1 VLLLQLRRLAR
12 EPENGFSYVESS
24 GESGILRSEEPPLS
38 ESEAKVVEGDGRM
51 SAHPVGVSAG
61 TAFTSFL
68 DGIQRADVKL
78 YHGPVPVVYAY
89 TAAVVRARHERK
101 LRTLDA
107 PGAAPETAVRYYSE
121 REGAFL
127 PFRLVSPDSLAP
139 AGISDAQLIDTSP
152 PEGEPLPLFPPTL
165 LLRAARKINAWRE
178 ELEGQLAVRW
188 CRESSP
194 DEWLLVDGSLTSS
207 PELSKCPRAVGII
220 KSHRTRFFDGDDAR
234 TVLGL
239 QAGERTSVF
248 RPGTRQVTPV
258 YSWYLRLRPVT
269 EHGIFWGLVRIEAAA
284 TKATLA
290 RVDEISRWLLAETL
304 PLSLPDTRWDRLLY
318 PIHDCE
324 AFLRSRAPAL

>member
-12 EPENGFSYVESS
+12 EPESGFSYVEAS
-24 GESGILRSEEPPLS
+24 GESAILRSMEPPLS
-38 ESEAKVVEGDGRM
+38 EAEAKIVEGDGRM
-51 SAHPVGVSAG
+51 RSHPVGVSAG

-68 DGIQRADVKL
+68 DGLQRAEVKL

-89 TAAVVRARHERK
+89 TAAVVRTRRERHM
-101 LRTLDA
+101 RTLDV
-107 PGAAPETAVRYYSE
+107 GAASLDTTVRFHSE
-121 REGAFL
+121 REAAFL
-127 PFRLVSPDSLAP
+127 PFRLLSPDSLAP
-139 AGISDAQLIDTSP
+139 AGVSAAQLVDTSP
-152 PEGEPLPLFPPTL
+152 PEGEPLPLFPPAL
-165 LLRAARKINAWRE
+165 LYRAARSINTWRE
-178 ELEGQLAVRW
+178 ELERHLAIRW
-188 CRESSP
+188 CREAGAG
-194 DEWLLVDGSLTSS
+194 EWLLVDGSLTSS

-269 EHGIFWGLVRIEAAA
+269 EHGVLWGLVRIEAAA
-284 TKATLA
+284 TDDTLA
-290 RVDEISRWLLAETL
+290 RVDEISRWLLAETV
-304 PLSLPDTRWDRLLY
+304 PLSLPNARWDSLLY

-324 AFLRSRAPAL
+324 EFLRSRAPAL